1 MKKVIDGNFIA
12 MLESRDLHINRP
24 MDGLLGG
31 NRRSRNY
38 GSSVEFA
45 DFREYVPGD
54 DLRRIDWNLYARFE
68 KLFLRLFVL

>member
-1 MKKVIDGNFIA
+1 MKKIIDGNFIA
-12 MLESRDLHINRP
+12 MLESRDLYIHRP

-45 DFREYVPGD
+45 DFREYVAGD
-54 DLRRIDWNLYARFE
+54 DLRRIDWNL
-68 KLFLRLFVL
+68 